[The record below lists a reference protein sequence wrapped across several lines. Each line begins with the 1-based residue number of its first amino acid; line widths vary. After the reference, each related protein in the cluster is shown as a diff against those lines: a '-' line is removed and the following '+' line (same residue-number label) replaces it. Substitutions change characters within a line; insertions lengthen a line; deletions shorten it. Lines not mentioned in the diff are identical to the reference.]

1 MEFIKPS
8 IENTEEIRR
17 LLNNNE
23 YRCCDFSA
31 GTLILWGE
39 YYGYVYTVI
48 DEFFVIRMTEY
59 KAFSFPMYVGEEKLN
74 PEEQE
79 KRCSE
84 VLEKL
89 MGYFTEN
96 GENPCFVLLS
106 YEQSEMLEKKYP
118 GRFEFSDNADYKD
131 YIYNSDDLAELQGR
145 HYHGKRNHIYRF
157 EETYPGYKAEDV
169 TAENIQSCKK
179 IAESWTDDRSEEIL
193 YEKKII
199 NYALDHMKVL
209 GLEGCVIA
217 IPDGSSESV
226 FRTVA
231 FAIGERLTDDCF
243 VVHFEKTDPE
253 IREAYAVVNRE
264 FARKVKD
271 RYKYINREEDLGLE
285 GLRKAKMSYRPAL
298 MREKIVAREKNSE

>member
-8 IENTEEIRR
+8 IENTDRIRR

-59 KAFSFPMYVGEEKLN
+59 KAFTFPMYVGEEKLN

-89 MGYFTEN
+89 MGYFTEH
-96 GENPCFVLLS
+96 GERPCFALLS

-157 EETYPGYKAEDV
+157 EEAYPGYKAEDV
-169 TAENIQSCKK
+169 TAENIQSCKR
-179 IAESWTDDRSEEIL
+179 IADNWTDDRSEEIL
-193 YEKKII
+193 YEKKTI
-199 NYALDHMKVL
+199 NYALNHMSEL

-217 IPDGSSESV
+217 IPDGSSESGR
-226 FRTVA
+226 RTVA

-264 FARKVKD
+264 FARKVKG
-271 RYKYINREEDLGLE
+271 RYKYINREEDLGIE